1 MVTPPRRVAPLL
13 LPLLLRLLLLVPA
26 ACPTVATGAAP
37 VDAALR
43 GLAFSYQRF
52 EQIYARIPPDERPVG
67 PARAALAQRLDQV
80 TRAFFSGAFGRV
92 RETLDRAAA
101 HACGRAEDAALL
113 GLLALDA
120 AVVPAV
126 HDADRAAA
134 QAPTEAARIDP
145 ATHRV
150 IRLSPAWDAPA
161 RDADADR
168 IITLTV
174 TLRRDG
180 DPAAAVRQ
188 TVDLPPAA
196 FARGAPVHT
205 APFDITGLPE
215 ALWRIDVQG
224 ADGFTAHAGSWL
236 HTVPPALDDTAER
249 LRAHL
254 DRARAAHERARS
266 ATEIPTDPAAHTAL
280 LEDALDVAASRLA
293 RLRDTPRADVTG
305 IVLDRARL
313 RRDLEREIAAL
324 DQGRDPYHAAAVDLW
339 FELPLRDGAAMPCRL
354 LVPPAAAGRRG
365 DGGEEGRGA
374 GTAGDDDGPPSPR
387 PLLILLHG
395 MGGNEHLFMDGHGGG
410 MIPDRARREGWIVV
424 APSTMAIGR
433 DGAFERLLD
442 FIRSRW
448 PVDHTRIAVIGHS
461 MGGGMAT
468 RLVSA
473 HPETIR
479 TVVAIAGAG
488 VLRTPPSVRARFY
501 GAALDTIVPA
511 SRVRQAAEAS
521 RRGADGG
528 GGAGGGAGGDGSG
541 VVIRTIEYIE
551 LPDADHLL
559 CVAEALESALRFAVE

>member
-1 MVTPPRRVAPLL
+1 MATLL
-13 LPLLLRLLLLVPA
+13 NLA
-26 ACPTVATGAAP
+26 PTVLAASTAFTAVASP
-37 VDAALR
+37 MDAALR
-43 GLAFSYQRF
+43 SLAFAYQRF

-67 PARAALAQRLDQV
+67 PARAALAHQLDQV

-101 HACGRAEDAALL
+101 HACGRTEDAALL
-113 GLLALDA
+113 ALLALDA

-126 HDADRAAA
+126 HDPARAGAH
-134 QAPTEAARIDP
+134 APDAPLDP

-150 IRLSPAWDAPA
+150 IRLSTAWDAPA
-161 RDADADR
+161 RDAD
-168 IITLTV
+168 TVVTCTV
-174 TLRRDG
+174 TLHRDG

-188 TVDLPPAA
+188 TVVLPPAA
-196 FARGAPVHT
+196 FARGATVHT
-205 APFDITGLPE
+205 APFDTADLPE
-215 ALWRIDVQG
+215 ALWRIDVTI

-249 LRAHL
+249 LRARL
-254 DRARAAHERARS
+254 DRARAVHDRAGSETERDAV
-266 ATEIPTDPAAHTAL
+266 AAAAAGAAAPPPGAAPEVPPGAAPHTAL
-280 LEDALDVAASRLA
+280 LEDAFDVAAGRLA
-293 RLRDTPRADVTG
+293 RLRDTPRTDVTG

-324 DQGRDPYHAAAVDLW
+324 EDGRDPYHATAVDLW

-354 LVPPAAAGRRG
+354 LVPPAAAGG
-365 DGGEEGRGA
+365 H
-374 GTAGDDDGPPSPR
+374 DDEHHQDDAPSPR

-410 MIPDRARREGWIVV
+410 TIPDRARREGWIVV

-433 DGAFERLLD
+433 AGAFPRLMD

-448 PVDHTRIAVIGHS
+448 PVDDTRIAVIGHS

-468 RLVSA
+468 RLASA

-479 TVVAIAGAG
+479 SVIAIAGAG
-488 VLRTPPSVRARFY
+488 VLRAPPSVRARFY
-501 GAALDTIVPA
+501 GAELDTIVPA

-521 RRGADGG
+521 RRDGG
-528 GGAGGGAGGDGSG
+528 GAL
-541 VVIRTIEYIE
+541 VEYIE

-559 CVAEALESALRFAVE
+559 CVAEALEGALRFAVE